1 MWFGKPGDPSVIP
14 PLLLAYGIATIG
26 VEFATVF
33 NNAMMPTLVPPDQ
46 IGRLSGTGWATG
58 YIGGILSLILV
69 LGFLAANPE
78 TGRTLFG
85 LMPLFGLDPVTHQ
98 GDRITGPLTG
108 IWFIVFVLPM
118 FLLTPDYPA
127 KRRIGE
133 ALREGL
139 GELKQTLG
147 ELPKQKSLAAFLLAN
162 MIYTDGLVSLFAF
175 GGIYAAGT
183 FGWHTIQIGTFGIML
198 AIAGTFGA
206 WLGGK
211 LDDRLGPKRVIAG
224 SMLILLF
231 AIVAILLVDKD
242 SILFVKVAPPAPGG
256 ALFSGAAERAYLVL
270 GCLIG
275 AAGGP
280 LQAASRTLLIRLA
293 PKDRIAQY
301 FGLFALTGKVT
312 SFIGPLLIGVITA
325 VTASQKAGMAVL
337 VVFFVAGL
345 ALLAR
350 VRDDDNRMPGALP
363 EARGLTA
370 VAPIERI
377 HGDRADGARHAG
389 ADLAVRL
396 FLVIAEEHVAMID
409 LAVDGNDVDRTD
421 AAFAALAVRHHLEAG
436 LVERIQHRP
445 VFGNH
450 DLPAGIIDPDPE
462 RLRRQQPAGAEG
474 LVAQIGRRASG
485 RRPATPRRVEQA
497 HRAADGRHAHPA
509 AATESPVEIDPVA
522 FVAGVD
528 DQAVAEQ
535 FGQFIEI
542 GGVAP

>member
-1 MWFGKPGDPSVIP
+1 MAIIASDTRIAGMQQTYPPRSAVISWIFFDWAAQPYFTLITTFVFAPYFATHVASDPASGQALWGFATAAAGLMIALMSPVLGAIADASGRRKPWIAGFGALLVIGSCLMWFGKPGDVSVIP
-14 PLLLAYGIATIG
+14 PLLLAYAIATIG

-33 NNAMMPTLVPPDQ
+33 NNAMMPSLVPPDK

-58 YIGGILSLILV
+58 YVGGILSLILV
-69 LGFLAANPE
+69 LGFLAADPD

-85 LMPLFGLDPVTHQ
+85 LVPLFGLDPLTHQ

-127 KRRIGE
+127 KRRLGE

-139 GELKQTLG
+139 IDLGQTLG
-147 ELPKQKSLAAFLLAN
+147 ELPKRKSIAAFLLAN

-183 FGWHTIQIGTFGIML
+183 FGWHTIQIGSFGILL

-211 LDDRLGPKRVIAG
+211 LDDSLGPKRVIAG

-231 AIVAILLVDKD
+231 SIVAILLVDKD
-242 SILFVKVAPPAPGG
+242 QILFVRVAPPEPDG

-293 PKDRIAQY
+293 PQDRIAQY

-312 SFIGPLLIGVITA
+312 SFVGPLLIGVITA
-325 VTASQKAGMAVL
+325 VTESQKAGMAVL
-337 VVFFVAGL
+337 VAFFVAGL
-345 ALLAR
+345 GLLAR
-350 VRDDDNRMPGALP
+350 VGESNGA
-363 EARGLTA
+363 
-370 VAPIERI
+370 
-377 HGDRADGARHAG
+377 
-389 ADLAVRL
+389 
-396 FLVIAEEHVAMID
+396 
-409 LAVDGNDVDRTD
+409 
-421 AAFAALAVRHHLEAG
+421 
-436 LVERIQHRP
+436 Q
-445 VFGNH
+445 
-450 DLPAGIIDPDPE
+450 
-462 RLRRQQPAGAEG
+462 
-474 LVAQIGRRASG
+474 
-485 RRPATPRRVEQA
+485 
-497 HRAADGRHAHPA
+497 
-509 AATESPVEIDPVA
+509 
-522 FVAGVD
+522 
-528 DQAVAEQ
+528 
-535 FGQFIEI
+535 
-542 GGVAP
+542 

>member
-1 MWFGKPGDPSVIP
+1 MALAASDAHIADMQQNYPPRSAVISWIFFDWAAQPYFTLITTFVFAPYFATHVASDPASGQALWGFATAAAGLLIALMSPVLGAIADSSGRRKPWIAAFGALLVIGSCLMWFGKPGDASVIP

-26 VEFATVF
+26 AEFATVF

-69 LGFLAANPE
+69 LGFLAANPD

-85 LMPLFGLDPVTHQ
+85 LTPLFGLDPVTHQ
-98 GDRITGPLTG
+98 GDRISGPLTG
-108 IWFIVFVLPM
+108 IWFIIFVLPM

-127 KRRIGE
+127 KLPAGE
-133 ALREGL
+133 ALRAGL
-139 GELKQTLG
+139 VELKQTLG
-147 ELPKQKSLAAFLLAN
+147 ELPKQKSMAAFLLAN

-183 FGWHTIQIGTFGIML
+183 FGWHTIQIGSFGILL

-211 LDDRLGPKRVIAG
+211 LDDKLGPKRVIAI
-224 SMLILLF
+224 SLLVLLTS
-231 AIVAILLVDKD
+231 IIAILLVDKD
-242 SILFVKVAPPAPGG
+242 SILFIKVAPPEPGG
-256 ALFSGAAERAYLVL
+256 ALFSGAAERAYLLL

-275 AAGGP
+275 GAGGP

-325 VTASQKAGMAVL
+325 VTESQKAGMAVL

-350 VRDDDNRMPGALP
+350 VRQ
-363 EARGLTA
+363 E
-370 VAPIERI
+370 
-377 HGDRADGARHAG
+377 
-389 ADLAVRL
+389 
-396 FLVIAEEHVAMID
+396 
-409 LAVDGNDVDRTD
+409 
-421 AAFAALAVRHHLEAG
+421 
-436 LVERIQHRP
+436 
-445 VFGNH
+445 
-450 DLPAGIIDPDPE
+450 
-462 RLRRQQPAGAEG
+462 
-474 LVAQIGRRASG
+474 
-485 RRPATPRRVEQA
+485 
-497 HRAADGRHAHPA
+497 
-509 AATESPVEIDPVA
+509 
-522 FVAGVD
+522 
-528 DQAVAEQ
+528 
-535 FGQFIEI
+535 
-542 GGVAP
+542 

>member
-1 MWFGKPGDPSVIP
+1 MAMAASDALDAGALQIYPRRAAVISWIFFDWAAQPYFTLIATFVFAPYFATHVASDPASGQALWGFATAAAGLLIALMSPVLGAIADASGRRKPWIAAFGALLVIGSCLMWFGKPGDATVIP
-14 PLLLAYGIATIG
+14 PLLLAYGIATVG
-26 VEFATVF
+26 AEFATVF
-33 NNAMMPTLVPPDQ
+33 NNAMMPSLVPPNQ

-69 LGFLAANPE
+69 LGFLAANPD

-85 LMPLFGLDPVTHQ
+85 FVPLFGLDPVTHQ

-108 IWFIVFVLPM
+108 IWFIIFVLPM

-127 KRRIGE
+127 KRPVRE
-133 ALREGL
+133 ALRAGL
-139 GELKQTLG
+139 IELKQTLG
-147 ELPKQKSLAAFLLAN
+147 ELPKQKSMAAFLLAN

-183 FGWHTIQIGTFGIML
+183 FGWHTIQIGSFGILL

-211 LDDRLGPKRVIAG
+211 LDDSLGPKRVIAG
-224 SMLILLF
+224 SMLILLVS
-231 AIVAILLVDKD
+231 IVAILLVDKD
-242 SILFVKVAPPAPGG
+242 SILFIPVAPPEPGG

-312 SFIGPLLIGVITA
+312 SFIGPLLIGVVTA
-325 VTASQKAGMAVL
+325 ITASQKAGMAML

-350 VRDDDNRMPGALP
+350 VRD
-363 EARGLTA
+363 E
-370 VAPIERI
+370 
-377 HGDRADGARHAG
+377 
-389 ADLAVRL
+389 
-396 FLVIAEEHVAMID
+396 
-409 LAVDGNDVDRTD
+409 
-421 AAFAALAVRHHLEAG
+421 
-436 LVERIQHRP
+436 
-445 VFGNH
+445 
-450 DLPAGIIDPDPE
+450 
-462 RLRRQQPAGAEG
+462 
-474 LVAQIGRRASG
+474 
-485 RRPATPRRVEQA
+485 
-497 HRAADGRHAHPA
+497 
-509 AATESPVEIDPVA
+509 
-522 FVAGVD
+522 
-528 DQAVAEQ
+528 
-535 FGQFIEI
+535 
-542 GGVAP
+542 